1 MGQECGTAWRRCWNG
16 LGPVVRNC
24 KHEPVVWRDAADTRE
39 VLTMTRTEKTRAR
52 SRAPR
57 WLRRQVACAMA
68 KATGPE
74 AVNVL
79 RNPDGTIVVS
89 LVPVYLWKGRLPNG
103 EPFAFTTETPTL
115 EYAGLIDVFAD
126 RLHRGRRG
134 WTVIEHSAACRE
146 VGAGCIC
153 EPTMVREVNWGEG

>member
-1 MGQECGTAWRRCWNG
+1 MTACR
-16 LGPVVRNC
+16 
-24 KHEPVVWRDAADTRE
+24 KAAIG
-39 VLTMTRTEKTRAR
+39 

-57 WLRRQVACAMA
+57 PLRRQVARALA

-74 AVNVL
+74 PVNVI

-115 EYAGLIDVFAD
+115 EYAGLIDVLAD

-146 VGAGCIC
+146 VGVGCIC